1 MRKIVE
7 NEISYTFIEEV
18 LFLTLRGDRK
28 KLEREYRIA
37 KDLAC
42 SAIKD
47 VELGG
52 PLACVFWF
60 ESEELRG
67 LPFDDFLVGEKR
79 LGDKSKLFVQCEEKK
94 VWAEGTEEIILFIL
108 FQKCKRSPN
117 YSQYERMIRSAMFAK
132 TNSKNP
138 GFSVIANWL
147 K

>member
-28 KLEREYRIA
+28 KLKREYRIA
-37 KDLAC
+37 KDMAC
-42 SAIKD
+42 SAIKEFESGESL
-47 VELGG
+47 V
-52 PLACVFWF
+52 CVSWF

-79 LGDKSKLFVQCEEKK
+79 QGDKNTLFVQCEGKK
-94 VWAEGTEEIILFIL
+94 VWAEGTEEVILFTL
-108 FQKCKRSPN
+108 FQKCKRSPSF
-117 YSQYERMIRSAMFAK
+117 SQYERRIRSVMFAK
-132 TNSKNP
+132 TSSKNP
-138 GFSVIANWL
+138 GFSVIAEWL

>member
-28 KLEREYRIA
+28 QLKREYRIA

-42 SAIKD
+42 TIIKE
-47 VELGG
+47 VEPGG
-52 PLACVFWF
+52 NLACVSWF
-60 ESEELRG
+60 EDEELRG

-79 LGDKSKLFVQCEEKK
+79 QGDKSKLFVQCEGKK
-94 VWAEGTEEIILFIL
+94 VWAEGTEEVILFIL
-108 FQKCKRSPN
+108 FQKCKRSP
-117 YSQYERMIRSAMFAK
+117 SFSPYERTIRNVMFAK

-138 GFSVIANWL
+138 GFSVIAEWL

>member
-47 VELGG
+47 VESGG
-52 PLACVFWF
+52 PLVCVSWF
-60 ESEELRG
+60 ESEELCG

-79 LGDKSKLFVQCEEKK
+79 QGDKSKLFVQVAGKK
-94 VWAEGTEEIILFIL
+94 IWAEGTEEVILFIL

-117 YSQYERMIRSAMFAK
+117 YSQYERTIRNVMFAK

-138 GFSVIANWL
+138 GFSVVAEWL

>member
-18 LFLTLRGDRK
+18 LFLTLRGDRR
-28 KLEREYRIA
+28 KLKREYRIA
-37 KDLAC
+37 KELAC

-47 VELGG
+47 LESGE
-52 PLACVFWF
+52 PLVCVSWF

-67 LPFDDFLVGEKR
+67 LPFDDFRIGEQR
-79 LGDKSKLFVQCEEKK
+79 QGDKSKLFVQADGKK
-94 VWAEGTEEIILFIL
+94 IWAEGTEEVILFIL

-132 TNSKNP
+132 TSSKNP
-138 GFSVIANWL
+138 GFSVIAEWL

>member
-28 KLEREYRIA
+28 KLKREYRIA
-37 KDLAC
+37 TDLAC
-42 SAIKD
+42 TIIKE
-47 VELGG
+47 VEPAGNLV
-52 PLACVFWF
+52 CVSWF

-67 LPFDDFLVGEKR
+67 LSFDDFLVGEKR
-79 LGDKSKLFVQCEEKK
+79 QGDKSKLFVQCEGKK
-94 VWAEGTEEIILFIL
+94 VWAEGAEEVILFIL

-117 YSQYERMIRSAMFAK
+117 FSQYERRIRNAMFAK
-132 TNSKNP
+132 SSSKNP
-138 GFSVIANWL
+138 GFSVIAEWL